1 MFNVKLDSRELGAVM
16 SHFDKDGSG
25 EVDCAEFLLEF
36 FKLGTGLGVKHRSL
50 MDTEMVETQENGVT
64 QILKPCIRVE

>member
-25 EVDCAEFLLEF
+25 EVDCTEFLLEF
-36 FKLGTGLGVKHRSL
+36 FKLGTVPVWKH
-50 MDTEMVETQENGVT
+50 DG
-64 QILKPCIRVE
+64 

>member
-1 MFNVKLDSRELGAVM
+1 VFNVKLDSRELGAVM

-36 FKLGTGLGVKHRSL
+36 FKLGTGLGVKYRWP
-50 MDTEMVETQENGVT
+50 MNRNGGDTGIWRHTDLEAMH
-64 QILKPCIRVE
+64 